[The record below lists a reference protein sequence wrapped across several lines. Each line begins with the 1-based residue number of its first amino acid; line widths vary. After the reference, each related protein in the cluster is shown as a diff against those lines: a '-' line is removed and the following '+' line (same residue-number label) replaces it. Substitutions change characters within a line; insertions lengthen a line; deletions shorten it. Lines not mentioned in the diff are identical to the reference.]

1 MTRWS
6 FRRRRPPASKAS
18 SVPALGPAT
27 TPNWVVPG
35 PAPWRELAGA
45 AGRSA
50 APYPVTTAEV
60 PQPPSRPATALSPA
74 DGPMARPGEAWPD
87 ICDQFGL
94 HLLVLAEQLRLSLD
108 ELEAAEDDPER
119 LEQLYRIDHGVTR
132 MRRASRD
139 LRLLSGRGEEQLDGP
154 VTSLLDVIRMAA
166 SAIELYGQVQVSKVA
181 ELAVIGYA
189 ADDVGS
195 LMGALLENATQYSP
209 ESVTVSAHLLADGG
223 VMFRVEDGGIGMA
236 AEQVAELNELL
247 AGPVPDVDERT
258 GRHTGFPV
266 VHRIARRHMITV
278 RLAARPGP
286 RSGMLAMVTVPP
298 HLLCEIPEDDAV
310 SQPTA
315 RVAVSAADAGGAQAA
330 RRPVPGPREAAGLA
344 GAEGRPAAPAL
355 PGGLPRRES
364 ASLRGDRPAPAIADD
379 VEISAQEQAAARRAF
394 ADELAAFT
402 EATLG
407 LGDSTGGLD
416 GAPWDDGSG
425 LADGGTAQKGT
436 VLQMTGTVP
445 DPRGPQDFGWL
456 LDNFAGSTPGVS
468 HALIVSSDGLP
479 LVAAAGMSP
488 DLADPLAAMT
498 SGILALGNNIAIKV
512 GEPRCEQMMLK
523 FRGGH
528 FLFMGIGSLAGFAVL
543 VREGAN
549 LGVVA
554 HQMAQLVDAVGHVLT
569 PQLRDDLHRRMTA
582 SSMAGGA

>member
-1 MTRWS
+1 M
-6 FRRRRPPASKAS
+6 
-18 SVPALGPAT
+18 V
-27 TPNWVVPG
+27 
-35 PAPWRELAGA
+35 
-45 AGRSA
+45 
-50 APYPVTTAEV
+50 
-60 PQPPSRPATALSPA
+60 
-74 DGPMARPGEAWPD
+74 RPGEAWPH

-139 LRLLSGRGEEQLDGP
+139 LRLLSGRGEEHLDGP

-166 SAIELYGQVQVSKVA
+166 SAIERYSQVQVGRVT

-195 LMGALLENATQYSP
+195 LMAALLENATQYSP
-209 ESVTVSAHLLADGG
+209 ESVMVSAHLLGDGG
-223 VMFRVEDGGIGMA
+223 VMFRVEDKGIGMA

-247 AGPVPDVDERT
+247 AGPVLDVDERT

-310 SQPTA
+310 SQPAA
-315 RVAVSAADAGGAQAA
+315 RVNVSAADAGGGRAA
-330 RRPVPGPREAAGLA
+330 RRLVPGPREVAGLPG
-344 GAEGRPAAPAL
+344 GASRPAVPAP

-364 ASLRGDRPAPAIADD
+364 ASLRGGRPARAVADD
-379 VEISAQEQAAARRAF
+379 VEVSPQEQAAARQAF

-402 EATLG
+402 KATLG
-407 LGDSTGGLD
+407 LDDSTGSQDSADKGS
-416 GAPWDDGSG
+416 ASWDDGSG
-425 LADGGTAQKGT
+425 PAAGGTTQKGT
-436 VLQMTGTVP
+436 VLQMTGTAP

-456 LDNFAGSTPGVS
+456 LDNFAASTPGVS

-498 SGILALGNNIAIKV
+498 SGILALGTNIAVKV

-523 FRGGH
+523 FHSGH
-528 FLFMGIGSLAGFAVL
+528 FLFMGIGNLAGFAVL
-543 VREGAN
+543 VQEGAN

-554 HQMAQLVDAVGHVLT
+554 HQMTQLVDAVGHVLT
-569 PQLRDDLHRRMTA
+569 PQLRDDLRRRMTA
-582 SSMAGGA
+582 SSTAGA

>member
-1 MTRWS
+1 
-6 FRRRRPPASKAS
+6 
-18 SVPALGPAT
+18 VPALGPAT
-27 TPNWVVPG
+27 TPNWVFSDFAA
-35 PAPWRELAGA
+35 PAPPLADGA
-45 AGRSA
+45 
-50 APYPVTTAEV
+50 VV
-60 PQPPSRPATALSPA
+60 RPA
-74 DGPMARPGEAWPD
+74 EAWPN

-108 ELEAAEDDPER
+108 ELEAAEADPDR

-166 SAIELYGQVQVSKVA
+166 SAIERYSQVQVGRVT

-195 LMGALLENATQYSP
+195 LMAALLENATQYSP
-209 ESVTVSAHLLADGG
+209 ESVTVSAYLLSDGG
-223 VMFRVEDGGIGMA
+223 VMFRVEDRGIGMA

-278 RLAARPGP
+278 RLAVRPGP
-286 RSGMLAMVTVPP
+286 HSGVLAMVTVPP

-310 SQPTA
+310 SAPAA
-315 RVAVSAADAGGAQAA
+315 RVDVSAADAGGAWAV
-330 RRPVPGPREAAGLA
+330 RRLVPEPREVAGLP
-344 GAEGRPAAPAL
+344 GAASRPAVPAE

-364 ASLRGDRPAPAIADD
+364 ASLRGGQPARAVADD
-379 VEISAQEQAAARRAF
+379 VEVSAQEQAAARQAF
-394 ADELAAFT
+394 ADDLAAFT
-402 EATLG
+402 EAALG
-407 LGDSTGGLD
+407 LDGSTGGHSAVT
-416 GAPWDDGSG
+416 GSAPRDDGSG
-425 LADGGTAQKGT
+425 PADRGTAQKGT

-479 LVAAAGMSP
+479 LVAAAGMSA

-498 SGILALGNNIAIKV
+498 SGILSLGNNIAVKV

-523 FRGGH
+523 FHGSH

-543 VREGAN
+543 VQEGAN

-569 PQLRDDLHRRMTA
+569 PQLRDDLHRQMAA

>member
-6 FRRRRPPASKAS
+6 LRRRRPTLRAATGPNR
-18 SVPALGPAT
+18 VVLGPT
-27 TPNWVVPG
+27 S
-35 PAPWRELAGA
+35 WREPAGA
-45 AGRSA
+45 AGPSA
-50 APYPVTTAEV
+50 APDRFTTPQV
-60 PQPPSRPATALSPA
+60 PQPPSRPAPA
-74 DGPMARPGEAWPD
+74 PPLAYGAVVRPGEAWPD

-139 LRLLSGRGEEQLDGP
+139 LRLLSGRGEEHLDGP

-166 SAIELYGQVQVSKVA
+166 SAIERYSQVQVGRVT

-195 LMGALLENATQYSP
+195 LMAALLQNATQYSP
-209 ESVTVSAHLLADGG
+209 DPVTVSAHLLGDGS
-223 VMFRVEDGGIGMA
+223 VMFRVEDRGIGMA

-266 VHRIARRHMITV
+266 VHRIAQRHMITV

-286 RSGMLAMVTVPP
+286 HSGVLAMVTVPP

-310 SQPTA
+310 SRPTA
-315 RVAVSAADAGGAQAA
+315 QVNVTAADAGGGRAA
-330 RRPVPGPREAAGLA
+330 RRLVPGPREVAGPPGAAS
-344 GAEGRPAAPAL
+344 RPAAPAP

-364 ASLRGDRPAPAIADD
+364 VSLRGGRPARAVADH
-379 VEISAQEQAAARRAF
+379 VEVSPQEQAAARQAF

-407 LGDSTGGLD
+407 LGGSTGGQD
-416 GAPWDDGSG
+416 IVVNDSAVNDSAARDDGSG
-425 LADGGTAQKGT
+425 PAAGGTTQKGT

-498 SGILALGNNIAIKV
+498 SGLISLGNNIAVKV
-512 GEPRCEQMMLK
+512 GESRCEQMMLK
-523 FRGGH
+523 FHSGH

-543 VREGAN
+543 VQEGAN

-554 HQMAQLVDAVGHVLT
+554 HQMTQLVDAVGHVLT
-569 PQLRDDLHRRMTA
+569 PQLRNDLRRRMTA
-582 SSMAGGA
+582 SSAPGA

>member
-1 MTRWS
+1 
-6 FRRRRPPASKAS
+6 
-18 SVPALGPAT
+18 VPALGSAT

-35 PAPWRELAGA
+35 PGP
-45 AGRSA
+45 SA
-50 APYPVTTAEV
+50 APDRFATSEV
-60 PQPPSRPATALSPA
+60 PQPPSHPAPAPPLA
-74 DGPMARPGEAWPD
+74 DGAVVRPGEAWPD

-166 SAIELYGQVQVSKVA
+166 SAIERYSQVQVGRVT

-195 LMGALLENATQYSP
+195 LMAALLENATQYSP
-209 ESVTVSAHLLADGG
+209 EPVVVSAYLLGDGG
-223 VMFRVEDGGIGMA
+223 VMFRVEDRGIGMA

-266 VHRIARRHMITV
+266 VHRIARRHTITV

-286 RSGMLAMVTVPP
+286 RSGVLAMVTVPP
-298 HLLCEIPEDDAV
+298 HLLCEIPEDDTI
-310 SQPTA
+310 SQPTT
-315 RVAVSAADAGGAQAA
+315 RVGVGAADAGGARAA
-330 RRPVPGPREAAGLA
+330 RRLVPGPREIA
-344 GAEGRPAAPAL
+344 GAPGAASRPAMSAL

-364 ASLRGDRPAPAIADD
+364 ASLRGGRPAPTVADD
-379 VEISAQEQAAARRAF
+379 VEVSAEEQAAARQAF
-394 ADELAAFT
+394 ADDLAAFT

-407 LGDSTGGLD
+407 LDGSTGGQD
-416 GAPWDDGSG
+416 STVTGSASWDDGSG
-425 LADGGTAQKGT
+425 PAVGGTTQKGT

-498 SGILALGNNIAIKV
+498 SGILSLGNNIAVKV
-512 GEPRCEQMMLK
+512 GEQRCEQMMLK
-523 FRGGH
+523 FHSGH

-543 VREGAN
+543 VQEGAN

-554 HQMAQLVDAVGHVLT
+554 HQMTQLVDAVGHVLT
-569 PQLRDDLHRRMTA
+569 PQLRDDLRRRMTA
-582 SSMAGGA
+582 SSATGGA